1 MDDMQLGNR
10 TAYVWMKNTPM
21 GSANK
26 TISANKF
33 ACLENMSNLDQ
44 DKRITS
50 LPLSGYFTYFYTNAL
65 IVNLIVAVYQ
75 SYALRYDD
83 IHDIIA

>member
-10 TAYVWMKNTPM
+10 TAYVWKSPNVST
-21 GSANK
+21 SNSK

-44 DKRITS
+44 DKRMP
-50 LPLSGYFTYFYTNAL
+50 PLSLSG
-65 IVNLIVAVYQ
+65 
-75 SYALRYDD
+75 
-83 IHDIIA
+83 